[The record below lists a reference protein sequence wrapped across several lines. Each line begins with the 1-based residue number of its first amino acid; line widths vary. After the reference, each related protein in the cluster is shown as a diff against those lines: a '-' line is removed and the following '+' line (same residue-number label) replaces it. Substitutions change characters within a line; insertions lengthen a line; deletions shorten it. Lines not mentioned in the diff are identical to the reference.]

1 MVLIIQTSAFIK
13 QLDIPQHAS
22 TLTFLLIAWDRLR
35 YVRNPSKPR
44 LPACVCVIGTW
55 LTALCLVLPYPIYI
69 TYIDLGKHL
78 NTLNG
83 VGICIVNLA
92 DDMQEYMRGIFLV
105 MYAGPLATIC
115 YLHVKISR
123 ELQSQ
128 EGSLAVVMFETRS
141 RESRSR
147 TDSHS
152 TTTDFRGSRVESDG
166 ISQFSRGSFRD
177 REGSRARY
185 EIYESELDVPKEK
198 RTQKYLVSMVTMYAI
213 FLCPL
218 MVLRLARLAL
228 LETYDNSGHFDIT
241 YTTLVWFAFLPTC
254 STPLLFTSWQMSRSA
269 KERLRGYFRFSN
281 RKLRQSCEA
290 VITAAGGTP
299 ARRPRA
305 SSRQGDL
312 LVRRSEDGHSESY
325 SFHQDLVS

>member
-1 MVLIIQTSAFIK
+1 MIINLRDDLLAFK
-13 QLDIPQHAS
+13 DSTYRDIPIHAS
-22 TLTFLLIAWDRLR
+22 TLTFLLIAWDRFR

-69 TYIDLGKHL
+69 TYVDLGKHL
-78 NTLNG
+78 NTLYG
-83 VGICIVNLA
+83 VGICIINLA

-123 ELQSQ
+123 ELQTQ
-128 EGSLAVVMFETRS
+128 ESSLAVVMFEARS

-152 TTTDFRGSRVESDG
+152 TTTDFRGSRAESDG
-166 ISQFSRGSFRD
+166 MSQFSFRD

-185 EIYESELDVPKEK
+185 ELYESELDVPKEK

-228 LETYDNSGHFDIT
+228 LETYENSGHFDIT

-254 STPLLFTSWQMSRSA
+254 STPLLFTSWQMSR
-269 KERLRGYFRFSN
+269 LFIGN
-281 RKLRQSCEA
+281 
-290 VITAAGGTP
+290 T
-299 ARRPRA
+299 
-305 SSRQGDL
+305 
-312 LVRRSEDGHSESY
+312 
-325 SFHQDLVS
+325 